1 MVHWC
6 HTVCGPV
13 GNCGGSHQKDQSS
26 FNSLKWLRSQGASLG
41 GFVVHTGEYVNC
53 IQIIGNQEQL
63 DLGMLAGEGY
73 KVLIS
78 SALTVLELV
87 NGGGGGGE
95 RRAESQ
101 GKMGWAVFGVEKQSV
116 IGNRRNTCRNKKK
129 QRKNKRWLL
138 VRKGVEGRKLRPP
151 LPSPLVLSNSP
162 CQPSSFV

>member
-1 MVHWC
+1 MISRWLSSSNLTDDKTAFNKPMVHWC

-87 NGGGGGGE
+87 SGGGGGGGE
-95 RRAESQ
+95 REGQKAKRKWGGQSLVQRNRA
-101 GKMGWAVFGVEKQSV
+101 
-116 IGNRRNTCRNKKK
+116 
-129 QRKNKRWLL
+129 
-138 VRKGVEGRKLRPP
+138 
-151 LPSPLVLSNSP
+151 
-162 CQPSSFV
+162 